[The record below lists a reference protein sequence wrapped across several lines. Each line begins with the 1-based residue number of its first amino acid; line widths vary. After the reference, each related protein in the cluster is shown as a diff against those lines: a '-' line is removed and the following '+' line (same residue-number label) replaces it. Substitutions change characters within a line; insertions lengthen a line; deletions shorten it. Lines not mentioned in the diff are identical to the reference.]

1 MKFARLLGMLVSV
14 LTACSAP
21 HLAAQEQSYPSRPVT
36 LVVPFPAGGSPD
48 VLARIVAEQ
57 VSADWGVPVL
67 VENKPGAGSS
77 IGTAHVARSAPDGY
91 TLLVATLSTATA
103 PALLANVSWSPT
115 KDFAGVVELLTAPVV
130 ALIPSSLPAK
140 TLKEFVAHAK
150 QRPGELNYLMPG
162 VGTSMNLNTV
172 MLERTAG
179 IDLVPVAY
187 KGIPSGMPDLLT
199 GRLSFTMA
207 PMSVAAAQV
216 SSGKLRALAV
226 ASPKRVSDLPDVP
239 TLAEAGFPDA
249 QVVSWYAI
257 LAPKKTPRDVIKRM
271 NEGLIAALA
280 NPGVRAKLEKAGT
293 VVSDP
298 TTPAQVDALVE
309 KDATQWTKIFGEMKI
324 EKQ

>member
-1 MKFARLLGMLVSV
+1 MKIARLVGVVVSA
-14 LTACSAP
+14 LAAFASP
-21 HLAAQEQSYPSRPVT
+21 HLAAQQHTYPSRPVS

-48 VLARIVAEQ
+48 VLARIIAEK

-77 IGTAHVARSAPDGY
+77 IGTAHVARAEPDGY

-115 KDFAGVVELLTAPVV
+115 ADFAGVVELLTAPVV
-130 ALIPSSLPAK
+130 ALVPTSTPAK
-140 TLKEFVAHAK
+140 TLKEFVAYAK
-150 QRPGELNYLMPG
+150 QRPGALNYLMPG

-179 IDLVPVAY
+179 IDLVPIAY
-187 KGIPSGMPDLLT
+187 KGVPSGMADLLS
-199 GRLSFTMA
+199 GRLAFTMA
-207 PMSVAAAQV
+207 PMSVAAGQV
-216 SSGKLRALAV
+216 ASGKLRALAV

-239 TLAEAGFPDA
+239 TLAEAGLPDA

-257 LAPKKTPRDVIKRM
+257 LAPKKTPRDVIKRI
-271 NEGLIAALA
+271 NASFVAALA
-280 NPGVRAKLEKAGT
+280 DPGVRARLEKAGT

-298 TTPAQVDALVE
+298 TTPEQVDALVE
-309 KDATQWTKIFGEMKI
+309 KDATQWARIFSEMKI